1 METNTKLLVQNL
13 AIGYQ
18 SILLNNLDWEV
29 KKGEFWAI
37 VGGNGSGKST
47 LIRTLLGL
55 QKSIKGN
62 IFWENEHINS
72 LKPIQISKKIAWV
85 STYLPD
91 IDFLKVIDI
100 LKMGRSIYTNLADNL
115 TEKDIKIIENTLEIM
130 QMQDKKNDF
139 FNQLS
144 DGQKQKVMLMR
155 ALIQDTN
162 ILILDEPTAHL
173 DWKNRRFWFE
183 WIANWIKNT
192 KKTVIVATH
201 EWDLVQQFCPNILL
215 ISKEKY
221 LIDVPTSQKSIDF
234 FEKC

>member
-1 METNTKLLVQNL
+1 MNNTKLLVENL
-13 AIGYQ
+13 SIGYQ
-18 SILLNNLDWEV
+18 KILLNDLHWEV
-29 KKGEFWAI
+29 KEGEFWAI
-37 VGGNGSGKST
+37 VGNNGSGKST
-47 LIRTLLGL
+47 LIKTLLGL
-55 QKSIKGN
+55 QKSKKGN
-62 IFWENEHINS
+62 IFWENENINQ
-72 LKPIQISKKIAWV
+72 LKPIQLSKKIAWV

-100 LKMGRSIYTNLADNL
+100 LKMGRSIYTNLRDNL
-115 TEKDIKIIENTLEIM
+115 TEKDIKIIDDTLEMM

-139 FNQLS
+139 FSQLS

-183 WIANWIKNT
+183 WLYNWTKNL

-201 EWDLVQQFCPNILL
+201 EWDLVQQYCPKILL
-215 ISKEKY
+215 IAQEKY
-221 LIDVPTSQKSIDF
+221 LIDSPTSQKAIDF
-234 FEKC
+234 FEKY